1 MASSVTE
8 APYTRDILRLAA
20 AVPNRV
26 GFEELEHGVELRS
39 KTCGSRIKID
49 ARIDDQGRV
58 LSLRQAVEAC
68 AFGQASAA
76 IMARGARGRD
86 AAEIEASCNRIARWL
101 AGESELPEGWE
112 DLELLEPARS
122 RIGRHE
128 AILLP
133 FRALAAA
140 VRETA

>member
-26 GFEELEHGVELRS
+26 GFEEIEGGVEMRS
-39 KTCGSRIKID
+39 KTCGSRI
-49 ARIDDQGRV
+49 RIDVKTDEQGRV
-58 LSLRQAVEAC
+58 QSVRQAIEAC

-86 AAEIEASCNRIARWL
+86 AGEIEASCNRIARWL

-112 DLELLEPARS
+112 DLDLLEPALS
-122 RIGRHE
+122 RAGRHE

-133 FRALAAA
+133 FRVLAAA
-140 VRETA
+140 MREIA